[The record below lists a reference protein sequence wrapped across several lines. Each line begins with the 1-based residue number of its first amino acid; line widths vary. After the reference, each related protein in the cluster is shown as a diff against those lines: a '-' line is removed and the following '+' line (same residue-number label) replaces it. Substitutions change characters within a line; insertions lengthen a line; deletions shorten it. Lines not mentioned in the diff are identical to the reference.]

1 MPRLQAAVPA
11 GAPPNALLRVRL
23 PDGQEVTVRVPD
35 GLKPGDEF
43 IFEVP
48 SIGGTSKNTDNSKGN
63 INKKVGDSSSTSAT
77 SAVGSVS
84 SEKKHERPS
93 SQLPSNKKKQSS
105 SKNPKK
111 RSNAESSSRKDQ
123 LGENNGE
130 TRTFMTVFLEL
141 YNQIY
146 DSLTQQHYDTQS
158 TSRQGNQ
165 RQSHNSRRHSQ
176 SGRIFQ
182 GNAYRLGFLDR
193 EIINGRDFLTALA
206 VGMFIGLSIVFG
218 FVMGV
223 LAVTPIK

>member
-48 SIGGTSKNTDNSKGN
+48 SIGGTSKNIDNLKGN
-63 INKKVGDSSSTSAT
+63 TNKRGVDSSTTS
-77 SAVGSVS
+77 VGGCVTP
-84 SEKKHERPS
+84 EKKYERSS

-123 LGENNGE
+123 VVENNGE
-130 TRTFMTVFLEL
+130 ARSFMVGFLEL

-146 DSLTQQHYDTQS
+146 DSLTQQHCDTQS

-165 RQSHNSRRHSQ
+165 RQSHNSRRNSQ
-176 SGRIFQ
+176 SGRIHQ
-182 GNAYRLGFLDR
+182 GNTYRLGFLDR
-193 EIINGRDFLTALA
+193 EIINGKDFLTALA

-218 FVMGV
+218 FIVGV